1 MVGTTNRSMAAM
13 SGAWLRRK
21 MHQPWLTNGDRLFL
35 VQLYRWFPSVLH
47 SGFSALICRINARR
61 SAAIFGRPPREQDFQ
76 RQYRR
81 KPARCQRTRVSG
93 RMIVMALRTDGN
105 HRYSWTKNKRSPFVS
120 RTRPRTLT
128 DLPAPRLGDS
138 LRADLRESFIVEN
151 RPGPAANIATASVA
165 RASNDGY
172 TLLLS
177 TNSNSMNV
185 SLFKDLLFDLV
196 RDLQPIAMIAVPR
209 SAPTPA
215 VDPGGRPPEQN
226 RT

>member
-93 RMIVMALRTDGN
+93 RMIVMALMGRRSTSLANVLRYARLSDLERELWQLAMDARRT
-105 HRYSWTKNKRSPFVS
+105 
-120 RTRPRTLT
+120 RTRPRT
-128 DLPAPRLGDS
+128 
-138 LRADLRESFIVEN
+138 I
-151 RPGPAANIATASVA
+151 
-165 RASNDGY
+165 
-172 TLLLS
+172 
-177 TNSNSMNV
+177 
-185 SLFKDLLFDLV
+185 
-196 RDLQPIAMIAVPR
+196 R
-209 SAPTPA
+209 S
-215 VDPGGRPPEQN
+215 
-226 RT
+226 RTI